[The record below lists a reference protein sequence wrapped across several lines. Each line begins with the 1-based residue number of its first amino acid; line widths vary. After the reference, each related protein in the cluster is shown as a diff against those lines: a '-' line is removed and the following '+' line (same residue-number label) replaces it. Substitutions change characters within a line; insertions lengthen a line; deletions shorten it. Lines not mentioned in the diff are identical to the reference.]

1 MRFLVGLSLLLGL
14 ALPAPA
20 PAPDPA
26 PAAAEAPLEGAQAD
40 LLASLAVLHRW
51 DARRAQAWAAAD
63 VPGLRAL
70 YTGGS
75 EAGLADVRLMRAYL
89 GRGVVV
95 RLLVTQ
101 VYAVKV
107 LTRDATT
114 VRLRVFDRVA
124 GGEVVR
130 DGQVDQLGSSPP
142 ARRTIELHRQ
152 RGSWRVFSVSGSEP
166 GPLGAR
172 R

>member
-1 MRFLVGLSLLLGL
+1 MRFLVGLPLLLGL

-20 PAPDPA
+20 PAPA
-26 PAAAEAPLEGAQAD
+26 PAAADAPFAGGRAD
-40 LLASLAVLHRW
+40 LVASLAVLHRW

-63 VPGLRAL
+63 VPRLRAL

-75 EAGLADVRLMRAYL
+75 QAGRADVRLMRAYL

-107 LTRDATT
+107 LDRDATT
-114 VRLRVFDRVA
+114 LRLRVFDRVA

-130 DGQVDQLGSSPP
+130 DGEVDQLGSSPP
-142 ARRTIELHRQ
+142 ARRTIELRRQ
-152 RGSWRVFSVSGSEP
+152 RGSWRVLSVSDSGT
-166 GPLGAR
+166 GPRATR
-172 R
+172 P

>member
-1 MRFLVGLSLLLGL
+1 MRFLAGLPLLVALAL

-20 PAPDPA
+20 PV
-26 PAAAEAPLEGAQAD
+26 PAAVEAPPEGARAD
-40 LLASLAVLHRW
+40 LVASLAVLHRW
-51 DARRAQAWAAAD
+51 DSRRAQAWAAAD

-75 EAGLADVRLMRAYL
+75 AAGQADVRLMRAYL

-107 LTRDATT
+107 LDRDATT

-130 DGQVDQLGSSPP
+130 DGQVEQLGSSPP
-142 ARRTIELHRQ
+142 ARRNIELRRQ
-152 RGSWRVFSVSGSEP
+152 RGSWRVLSVSDSGP
-166 GPLGAR
+166 GPRAAR
-172 R
+172 P